1 MNPRSPDW
9 DVRVRESFA
18 KQGAMALLGATISEL
33 HPGACSIAMPF
44 RADLSQQNGFFH
56 AGMTSAI
63 ADSSCGYAAM
73 TLFGERSEVLTVEF
87 KINLIA
93 PADGERLV
101 AEGVVIRS
109 GRTLTICTST
119 VYAERGPQR
128 IACAIMQATLMRVD
142 AR

>member
-1 MNPRSPDW
+1 VNPRHAHW
-9 DVRVRESFA
+9 ETRVRASFA
-18 KQGAMALLGATISEL
+18 KQGAMSLVGATLGALS
-33 HPGACSIAMPF
+33 PGACSIVMPF
-44 RADLSQQNGFFH
+44 RADLTQQNGFFH

-73 TLFGERSEVLTVEF
+73 TLFDEASEVLTVEF

-101 AEGVVIRS
+101 AEGAVVRA
-109 GRTLTICTST
+109 GRTLTICTAQ
-119 VYAERGPQR
+119 VFAERDTR
-128 IACAIMQATLMRVD
+128 RVACAIMQATMMRVD

>member
-1 MNPRSPDW
+1 MAF
-9 DVRVRESFA
+9 VGA
-18 KQGAMALLGATISEL
+18 KIAEL
-33 HPGACSIAMPF
+33 HPGACTIVMPF

-73 TLFGERSEVLTVEF
+73 TLFDERSEVLTVEF

-101 AEGVVIRS
+101 AEAAVVRA
-109 GRTLTICTST
+109 GRTLTICTSN
-119 VYAERGPQR
+119 VYAERGAQR
-128 IACAIMQATLMRVD
+128 IACALMQATLMRVEV
-142 AR
+142 R